1 MGNIIKFINSCI
13 KCKYEKNFACS
24 NQKYLKRALEIVR
37 KGICPYF
44 ERRSEESEK
53 SN

>member
-1 MGNIIKFINSCI
+1 MGKIIDFINICS

-24 NQKYLKRALEIVR
+24 NKKYSKRALEIVR
-37 KGICPYF
+37 EGRCPYF
-44 ERRSEESEK
+44 ERRSEDSEK